1 MNLKL
6 IIENENTTRAE
17 FAVSSPA
24 VFDRD
29 INNAVVHQVVTAYM
43 ANQRAQSYR
52 TVAEASTRAPWK
64 KNRSAV
70 SGGGRKPRPQ
80 KGSGRARAGT
90 IRSPL
95 WVGGG
100 MAFGS
105 SIPNYTQK
113 VNKKMYRIAMCSILT
128 ALQQQ
133 NRIIVGN
140 IELPDYKTK
149 SLVKWFSVHGITDRI
164 LIVLSDLD
172 ETIFLAAR
180 NLPNVLVVLTED
192 INPVLLLKYDTVLV
206 QPDAISQI
214 EEIFA

>member
-1 MNLKL
+1 MNLQL
-6 IIENENTTRAE
+6 IVNNKTERAE
-17 FAVSSPA
+17 FAASSEA
-24 VFDRD
+24 VFAREV
-29 INNAVVHQVVTAYM
+29 NNAVVHQVVTAYM

-52 TVAEASTRAPWK
+52 STEASTRTPWK

-80 KGSGRARAGT
+80 KGSGRSRAGT

-100 MAFGS
+100 MTFGS

-113 VNKKMYRIAMCSILT
+113 VNKKMYRIAMCSILS

-133 NRIIVGN
+133 NRLAVAQ
-140 IELPDYKTK
+140 IELADHKTK
-149 SLVKWFSVHGITDRI
+149 TLVQWFATHGVADRA
-164 LIVLSDLD
+164 LIVLADID
-172 ETIFLAAR
+172 EAIFLAAR
-180 NLPNVLVVLTED
+180 NLPNVLVVLTEEL
-192 INPVLLLKYDTVLV
+192 NPVLLLKYDTVLI
-206 QPDAISQI
+206 QPEAVAQI